1 MNDIVIVGG
10 GHAGAQLCAQL
21 ATEGLGAQVRL
32 VCAEPQLPYQR
43 PPLSKQFLKSQAEPL
58 QTQRDAAWFAAQSI
72 QTHLGDP
79 VERIDRELCC
89 VTLASGMVLPYG
101 HLVLATGTRTRRLA
115 WLAPALQNVTV
126 LRDAADASNLRD
138 RLHQLLTTGK
148 PLTVL
153 GGGFIGLEVAATA
166 RLLGLQVRVIEAG
179 PRLLSRSVSPHLA
192 EFVLAHHRASGIEV
206 HLNASVS
213 SPEISHDHLVGWQRN
228 GQFENIDELLSGIGG
243 TPETRLAEM
252 VGLGID
258 DGILVD
264 RQMRSSD
271 PRILAI
277 GDCARLNALPGTVK
291 GRPLR
296 LESVQNAVDQAKAA
310 AAFLVGREPPDKTV
324 PVFWS
329 EQGSLRIQMAGLM
342 PDSDVQTALRP
353 GKTESAFS
361 LFHYT
366 DEGLQCVES
375 VNAPTDHLHA
385 KKLLTARCSPPAA
398 SVSDLAIDLKSF
410 LT

>member
-21 ATEGLGAQVRL
+21 AAEGLGAQVRL

-43 PPLSKQFLKSQAEPL
+43 PPLSKQFLKSQTESL
-58 QTQRDAAWFAAQSI
+58 QTQRDAAWFSAQFI

-79 VERIDRELCC
+79 VERIDRELRC
-89 VTLASGMVLPYG
+89 VTLASGMVLFYG
-101 HLVLATGTRTRRLA
+101 HLVLATGIRARRLA
-115 WLAPALQNVTV
+115 WLTPTLQNVTV
-126 LRDAADASNLRD
+126 LRDAADASHLRD
-138 RLHQLLTTGK
+138 RLHQLLATGK

-166 RLLGLQVRVIEAG
+166 RLMGLQVRVIEAG
-179 PRLLSRSVSPHLA
+179 PRLLSRSVSPRLA
-192 EFVLAHHRASGIEV
+192 EFVLAHHRAAGIEV

-213 SPEISHDHLVGWQRN
+213 SPEISDDHLAGWLRN
-228 GQFENIDELLSGIGG
+228 GQFETIDELLSGIGG
-243 TPETRLAEM
+243 MPETGLAEM
-252 VGLGID
+252 AGLEID
-258 DGILVD
+258 DGVLVD

-277 GDCARLNALPGTVK
+277 GDCARLNALPGDCK
-291 GRPLR
+291 SRPLR

-310 AAFLVGREPPDKTV
+310 AAFLLGREPPDKTV

-385 KKLLTARCSPPAA
+385 KKLLAARCSPPAA

-410 LT
+410 LI